1 MGFWRV
7 VQRTFF
13 LGIVVVPAGVTGTV
27 LALGWSTPGRRVT
40 SHLAGELLSQI
51 MDGGLRVEAIE
62 GNLLTGLVLHRVT
75 LQDGDG
81 RTLLDA
87 ARVAAQYHWTD
98 LYRGRLV
105 FRDVEI
111 DSARVHLVQ
120 QYNGQWNYAAA
131 FRAGQGDTVSSA
143 APPLV
148 RLHDV
153 VLRQV
158 DIRVDVPTEP
168 QPPAEPVSRH
178 ATPAPEPPIATGPD
192 GIYRVYTLS
201 GVHATLPLA
210 RISTPDEQPIL
221 VRIADLRTTVNDP
234 AVDIRSFRGELLTA
248 GDSLVFQVE
257 RAALPG
263 SVLAGAGAL
272 RWPQDTVLFDFAL
285 TADTVD
291 LVDLRWISPDFPAWR
306 GAAQVVA
313 QPVSNQRTAYRF
325 DALRLGDGRAQ
336 IQGTMTA
343 LIDVTRG
350 LGFDD
355 LALTLR
361 DVPLTVARPYLDTL
375 PFDGTLNGRLAVD
388 GFMDAM
394 QLEGDLRFADAIAPG
409 LPLSHFV
416 IDGTVHF
423 GGDEGAVFDQFRLDR
438 STVAMATVQSVVPAI
453 PLPGTLGLTGVLHGP
468 WTQVRFTGTTE
479 HLTPEQAQSR
489 MIGSVMLDTRDSLLA
504 VAIDAT
510 FDQLSFAGLHSGW
523 PAISARGGV
532 SGHLLLSG
540 PLDALTVATTLTG
553 EIGTIRAEGGLRIL
567 ASGVAADSLRLDFT
581 RIDLNAVRNAGEETA
596 LTGRML
602 LHGQVDSAGPPEGAL
617 SLVLDY
623 SRIGPFPIENVVA
636 QIRADSGLALIDTLA
651 ADLPGGWVDITGTL
665 GLDGDHAGRLRVD
678 AGFFTLARFDSLVRA
693 SAGIERDTILTRPLD
708 GTIHGN
714 FAVTGSIADASVD
727 GLIQARNV
735 VLDRWRIASIV
746 ADVIADSLGA
756 KGLTIAAD
764 GDSLGHGEQ
773 ILERTRLRVSGR
785 RDSLRIGISGG
796 VHQAQFAGLA
806 HWRQQ
811 DSVAGQ
817 GTLDSLALTFPRQ
830 AWRLAQRL
838 PLAFRDGRP
847 LFEEPLLLDTRD
859 GSGEIRVAG
868 ALPGRLPGT
877 LTVSATGVDIHDLI
891 STIQR
896 DSSTLSGVASLDL
909 MVDGTAAAPR
919 VQATAA
925 LIAAGF
931 GATRLPML
939 RATMAY
945 QDQRLTSDLQLW
957 KTGAPLLEVV
967 ASLPYDLAFS
977 SSGPRRRP
985 GELMVTARADSADLG
1000 LLEAF
1005 TSDLRRARGRLDLDL
1020 RTTGTWDNPRLEGEA
1035 QIRNAAM
1042 VLPALGAEYTDL
1054 EARLRFA
1061 GDSMVIDTL
1070 RARSDGGRLET
1081 AGHVRFSDLTSPYL
1095 DLQIQTEDFGL
1106 MDVPGLFTLHPS
1118 GTVALRGPL
1127 LRPVMTG
1134 QVALARSII
1143 HYADLVTK
1151 QQVDLSDPAFADL
1164 VDTAAIRR
1172 LGIGQSFQNRF
1183 FDSLQ
1188 VDSLRF
1194 RVDQDVWLRSAEAN
1208 ILLSSDG
1215 EVRVS
1220 KQGREYRVDGEF
1232 NVDRGTYAL
1241 TFYNL
1246 VQKSFSVDR
1255 GTVTFYNTA
1264 DLNADLAL
1272 EASHRVRTQTGE
1284 DLPVVA
1290 SITGTLLAPL
1300 VDLSSP
1306 GRSLPPR
1313 DLITY
1318 LYFGVPAS
1326 QVNTS
1331 LASDVGLAAA
1341 SSFVASTVGQRLS
1354 SETGIGVE
1362 LTGLGSNR
1370 TGAALSRQLGNR
1382 AFVTLSGSVCSART
1396 GGAASS
1402 SLSWGASLEYRLSM
1416 SLRLRAS
1423 RSPIETCLLDG
1434 VSSLRY
1440 QYGTDLLWRRE
1451 Y

>member
-13 LGIVVVPAGVTGTV
+13 LGIVVVPSGVTGTV
-27 LALGWSTPGRRVT
+27 IALGWTPPGRRVAG
-40 SHLAGELLSQI
+40 HLASGLLSRS
-51 MDGGLRVEAIE
+51 MDGDLRVGAIE
-62 GNLLTGLVLHRVT
+62 GNLITGLVLRDVT
-75 LQDGDG
+75 LHDGAG
-81 RTLLDA
+81 RTLVDA
-87 ARVAAQYHWTD
+87 ARVAVQYHLTD

-105 FRDVEI
+105 FRDVAV
-111 DSARVHLVQ
+111 DSARIHLVQ

-131 FRAGQGDTVSSA
+131 FGAAPSDSA
-143 APPLV
+143 TTSHPPLV
-148 RLHDV
+148 QLHDV
-153 VLRQV
+153 TLRQV
-158 DIRVDVPTEP
+158 DIRVDVPAEP
-168 QPPAEPVSRH
+168 HPPAEPISRH
-178 ATPAPEPPIATGPD
+178 ATPPAEPRIEMGPD
-192 GIYRVYTLS
+192 GTYRVYTLRNLA
-201 GVHATLPLA
+201 ATLPLI
-210 RISTPDEQPIL
+210 RVSTPDEQPIL
-221 VRIADLRTTVNDP
+221 VQITALETTVSDP
-234 AVDIRSFRGELLTA
+234 AITLHEFRGEILTA
-248 GDSLVFQVE
+248 GDSLTFRVE
-257 RAALPG
+257 RAVLPG
-263 SVLAGAGAL
+263 SVVAGAGAL
-272 RWPQDTVLFDFAL
+272 RWPQDTVQFDFAL

-306 GAAQVVA
+306 GAGRVVA
-313 QPVSNQRTAYRF
+313 QPISNQRTAYRF
-325 DALRLGDGRAQ
+325 EALRLSDGRAQ
-336 IQGTMTA
+336 LQGELTA
-343 LIDVTRG
+343 LVDATRG
-350 LGFDD
+350 LGFSD
-355 LALTLR
+355 LAVTLR
-361 DVPLTVARPYLDTL
+361 DVPLAIARPYLDTL
-375 PFDGTLNGRLAVD
+375 PFDGTLSGRLAVD

-394 QLEGDLRFADAIAPG
+394 RLDGDLRFTDALAPG
-409 LPLSHFV
+409 RPTSHFV
-416 IDGTVHF
+416 IDGAVRF
-423 GGDEGAVFDQFRLDR
+423 GGDEGAVFDRFRLDR
-438 STVAMATVQSVVPAI
+438 STVAMATVQGVVPAV
-453 PLPGTLGLTGVLHGP
+453 PLSGTLGLTGTLDGP
-468 WTQVRFTGTTE
+468 WTQVRFAGVTE

-489 MIGSVMLDTRDSLLA
+489 MIGSVMLDTRDTILA

-510 FDQLSFAGLHSGW
+510 FDQLSFDGLRSGW
-523 PAISARGGV
+523 PDIPARGGV
-532 SGHLLLSG
+532 TGHLLLTG
-540 PLDALTVATTLTG
+540 RLDALQLATTLTG
-553 EIGTIRAEGGLRIL
+553 EIGTIRADGGLRL
-567 ASGVAADSLRLDFT
+567 LESGIATDSLRIDFT
-581 RIDLNAVRNAGEETA
+581 RVDLNAVRNVGEETA
-596 LTGRML
+596 LTGRVL
-602 LHGQVDSAGPPEGAL
+602 LRGRIDSAGPPEGSL
-617 SLVLDY
+617 SLVLDH
-623 SRIGPFPIENVVA
+623 SRVGAFPIENVVA
-636 QIRADSGLALIDTLA
+636 QIRADSGLALIDTLQ
-651 ADLPGGWVDITGTL
+651 ADLPGGWVDINGTL
-665 GLDGDHAGRLRVD
+665 GLDDNHVGRLRVD

-693 SAGIERDTILTRPLD
+693 RAEIAPDTVLTRPLD

-714 FAVTGSIADASVD
+714 FAVTGSIADLSID
-727 GLIQARNV
+727 GLIQARDL
-735 VLDRWRIASIV
+735 VLDRWRIAGIV
-746 ADVIADSLGA
+746 ADVVADSLGA
-756 KGLTIAAD
+756 KELVISAD
-764 GDSLGHGEQ
+764 GDSLGHGDQ
-773 ILERTRLRVSGR
+773 IIERTRLRVSGR
-785 RDSLRIGISGG
+785 RDSLRIGIDGG
-796 VHQAQFAGLA
+796 MYQTFFAGLA

-811 DSVAGQ
+811 DSTAGQ

-830 AWRLAQRL
+830 AWRLAERL

-847 LFEEPLLLDTRD
+847 LFEEPLLLETRD

-877 LTVSATGVDIHDLI
+877 LTVSATGVDIHDLV

-896 DSSTLSGVASLDL
+896 DSSTLSGFASLDL
-909 MVDGTAAAPR
+909 TVDGTAAAPR
-919 VQATAA
+919 MQGTAA
-925 LIAAGF
+925 LTAAGF

-945 QDQRLTSDLQLW
+945 QDQRLTSELQLW
-957 KTGAPLLEVV
+957 KTGAPLVEVV
-967 ASLPYDLAFS
+967 ASVPFDLAFS
-977 SSGPRRRP
+977 ATGPRRRP

-1020 RTTGTWDNPRLEGEA
+1020 RTTGSWEQPRLEGEA
-1035 QIRNAAM
+1035 RIRDAAM
-1042 VLPALGAEYTDL
+1042 ILPSLGAEYTNLD
-1054 EARLRFA
+1054 AWLRFV

-1070 RARSDGGRLET
+1070 QLRSDGGHLRT
-1081 AGHVRFSDLTSPYL
+1081 TGHVRFRDLASPQL
-1095 DLQIQTEDFGL
+1095 DLQIRTDEFGL
-1106 MDVPGLFTLHPS
+1106 MDVPGLFTLRPS

-1127 LRPVMTG
+1127 LRPVLTG
-1134 QVALARSII
+1134 QVALARSIV
-1143 HYADLVTK
+1143 HYADLVSK
-1151 QQVDLSDPAFADL
+1151 QQVDLSDTAFADL

-1172 LGIGQSFQNRF
+1172 LGIGRSFQNRF

-1246 VQKSFSVDR
+1246 VQKTFKVDR

-1306 GRSLPPR
+1306 GRSLPSR

-1318 LYFGVPAS
+1318 LYFGVPAA

-1341 SSFVASTVGQRLS
+1341 TSFVASTVGQRLS
-1354 SETGIGVE
+1354 SETGVGVE
-1362 LTGLGSNR
+1362 LTGIGSNR

-1396 GGAASS
+1396 SGASS
-1402 SLSWGASLEYRLSM
+1402 SLSWGASLEYRLAEA
-1416 SLRLRAS
+1416 LQLRAS

-1434 VSSLRY
+1434 VASLRY